1 MPAGSEPARGAEQPP
16 ALPSLPQT
24 WRPMGVRIAV
34 VGFGLTLLVVCAA
47 AWFGFDESVRDRF
60 TWLQRSTLFVMG
72 AAFASC
78 GWALARARVTAE
90 MESLVVVNG
99 FRTRQLAWEEVVA
112 IHLTEGAPWATLD
125 LADGTTIS
133 AMAFQGSDGRRA
145 REGVRA
151 VRALINREDTSTR

>member
-1 MPAGSEPARGAEQPP
+1 MPAASEPADRPG
-16 ALPSLPQT
+16 ALPSLPRT

-34 VGFGLTLLVVCAA
+34 IGVGVMLFVVCAA
-47 AWFGFDESVRDRF
+47 AWFGFDQSVRDRF
-60 TWLQRSTLFVMG
+60 TGLQLATLFVMG
-72 AAFASC
+72 AGLASC

-90 MESLVVVNG
+90 MEALVVVNG

-145 REGVRA
+145 RDGVRA
-151 VRALINREDTSTR
+151 VRALIDRDDISSH